1 MSKKKSVFANLFR
14 GSSGGCCGM
23 KIIQEP
29 ASQSGGC
36 CDGKSPE
43 TSKKKPEKKPAGGA
57 E

>member
-14 GSSGGCCGM
+14 SSSGGCCGM

-29 ASQSGGC
+29 TSQSGGC
-36 CDGKSPE
+36 CDGKITE
-43 TSKKKPEKKPAGGA
+43 ASKKKPEKKSAGGA